1 MKTIFRGKIDDFV
14 PFIKASIDDGILV
27 ITDNGNFSMTVDTGF
42 SGGIALPL
50 KLIKRIGLKPVV
62 YDRFRLGTGKF
73 VDLPVFRGKVIV
85 KNKATETWFIP
96 GDSLVGMEFLYS
108 VGSDLTFNLKKKTV
122 RLTK

>member
-1 MKTIFRGKIDDFV
+1 MKTVFRGKIADFV
-14 PFIKASIDDGILV
+14 PFVKASIDDGILV
-27 ITDNGNFSMTVDTGF
+27 ITNNGNLSMTVDTGF

-85 KNKATETWFIP
+85 NNKTIETWFIP
-96 GDSLVGMEFLYS
+96 GDSLIGMEFLYS
-108 VGSDLTFNLKKKTV
+108 LGSVLTFNLKRHTV
-122 RLTK
+122 RFSK